1 MRRAAFSQY
10 FSKSKVSELQARISK
25 KVELLKE
32 RMLSWEDSGELLDL
46 YDAFSALTL
55 GRLIS
60 SAARIEVVLLML
72 LRGHQRIRLRQINL
86 GATQA

>member
-1 MRRAAFSQY
+1 MRRTAFSQY
-10 FSKSKVSELQARISK
+10 FSKSKVAELQARISK

-55 GRLIS
+55 GRRIS
-60 SAARIEVVLLML
+60 SAARLMVV
-72 LRGHQRIRLRQINL
+72 
-86 GATQA
+86 

>member
-55 GRLIS
+55 GRPIPY
-60 SAARIEVVLLML
+60 I
-72 LRGHQRIRLRQINL
+72 
-86 GATQA
+86 